1 MMSTLSR
8 FHWSCRQ
15 AGFAAG
21 GLVAHV

>member
-8 FHWSCRQ
+8 FRWSCRQ

-21 GLVAHV
+21 GLVARV